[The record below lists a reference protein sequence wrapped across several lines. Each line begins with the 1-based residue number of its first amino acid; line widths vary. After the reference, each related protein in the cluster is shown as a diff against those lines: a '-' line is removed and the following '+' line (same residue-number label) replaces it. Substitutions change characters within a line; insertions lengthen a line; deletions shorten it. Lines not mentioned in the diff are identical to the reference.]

1 MATSSLNPGVG
12 PTNADIAAAVAAPS
26 AATIAAA
33 VAAPSA
39 ATIAAAVAAPSA
51 ATIASTVAASVPTLA
66 QINTAVNTQ
75 TNNSAIATAVAGA
88 VPTLS
93 QINTAVANNAPS
105 PNAWTVISTIS
116 PNNTVGSYSFTGL
129 SGYKTYKLLVTT
141 QAIGAVVPFNAQI
154 NSDTNTNYAYGLVY
168 SQSSLTGESNPNTN
182 RIFLGNGPNGGWF
195 NAELTIRNANIA
207 AYKSA
212 EYFSISTPNVATY
225 IYGNGMYRSTSNISS
240 IQISNNGSATFN
252 GGTITLLGAN

>member
-1 MATSSLNPGVG
+1 MAIDRIPGVG
-12 PTNADIAAAVAAPS
+12 P
-26 AATIAAA
+26 
-33 VAAPSA
+33 
-39 ATIAAAVAAPSA
+39 
-51 ATIASTVAASVPTLA
+51 
-66 QINTAVNTQ
+66 Q
-75 TNNSAIATAVAGA
+75 NSDIATAVAAA
-88 VPTLS
+88 VPTAAAITSTVQTYAASAGVTMAAITSTVQTYAASAGVTMAAITSAITTNAASAGVTLAAIGT
-93 QINTAVANNAPS
+93 QVANNAPS

-240 IQISNNGSATFN
+240 IQIYNNGSATFN